1 MYSYFPLRLDI
12 SLATLCLKIMNRW
25 ALSTNHKDIGT
36 LYLMFRLSFRL
47 VRSALS
53 AIVRLELNTQ
63 GHSTMDGHGYNVIVT
78 GHGLIMI
85 FFFVMPMLI
94 GRFRNWLIPLM
105 MGTPDM
111 AWPRLNNFSF
121 WLLAPSVMCLLHRL
135 FQGGIGSGWTMYP
148 PLSRNES
155 QMDAMIFSLHLAGLS
170 SIFGAINFIT
180 TFRLMGPKG
189 FCIYNLYLY
198 LWCMGVTTFMLLTTL
213 PVLAAAI
220 TMILFDRHFNSAF
233 FNVTGGGDPILFQ
246 HLFWFFGHPEVY
258 VLILPRFRMLSH
270 VLAHN
275 SSMERPFGYY
285 RMVWSILAIG
295 FLGFIVWAHHMFSV
309 GMDTDSKAYFS
320 AATVVIGIPTGVKV
334 FAWLAHF
341 NMTALDLTVEVMWAY
356 LFIWLFT
363 IGGLTGIVL
372 SSASVDLL
380 LHDTYYVVAHFH
392 YVLSMGAVASLIMGV
407 YFWFPVF
414 VGVSLSRYY
423 AYVFFISFFV
433 AVNVTFLPMHT
444 LGMRRFP
451 RRYCS
456 YTYGMT
462 NITRLISLGALMSLR
477 SLFIGLNSMSPA
489 FNSLMVRTKW
499 VLPGDGSFFHG
510 FQARSHTN
518 LEAPR
523 MYWYPKKSA
532 LYTVTQGPFPDSM
545 KPAKTVKERYIE
557 VPHETHPVVAAVER
571 LENFL
576 AKKK

>member
-1 MYSYFPLRLDI
+1 
-12 SLATLCLKIMNRW
+12 
-25 ALSTNHKDIGT
+25 
-36 LYLMFRLSFRL
+36 MFRLSFRL
-47 VRSALS
+47 VGSALS

-63 GHSTMDGHGYNVIVT
+63 GHSTMEGHRYNVIVT
-78 GHGLIMI
+78 GHRLIMI

-94 GRFRNWLIPLM
+94 GGFGNWLIPLM
-105 MGTPDM
+105 VGTPDM

-135 FQGGIGSGWTMYP
+135 FQRRIGSGWTMYP

-170 SIFGAINFIT
+170 SIFRAINFIT

-189 FCIYNLYLY
+189 YCIYNLHLY

-233 FNVTGGGDPILFQ
+233 FNVTRGGDPILFQ
-246 HLFWFFGHPEVY
+246 HLFWFFRHPEVY
-258 VLILPRFRMLSH
+258 VLILPRFGMLSH

-295 FLGFIVWAHHMFSV
+295 FLRFIVWAHHMFSV

-341 NMTALDLTVEVMWAY
+341 NMTSLELTVEVMWGY

-363 IGGLTGIVL
+363 IGRLTGIVL

-392 YVLSMGAVASLIMGV
+392 YVLSMGAVASLIMRV

-414 VGVSLSRYY
+414 VGLSLPRYY
-423 AYVFFISFFV
+423 AYVFFIAFFV
-433 AVNVTFLPMHT
+433 AVNLTFLPMHT

-462 NITRLISLGALMSLR
+462 NITRLISLGALLSLR
-477 SLFIGLNSMSPA
+477 SLFIGLNSMRPS

-499 VLPGDGSFFHG
+499 VMPGDGSFFHG

-523 MYWYPKKSA
+523 MYWYPKKAA
-532 LYTVTQGPFPDSM
+532 LYTVTQGPWSEELEL
-545 KPAKTVKERYIE
+545 AKTAEDRYILP
-557 VPHETHPVVAAVER
+557 PHKDHPI
-571 LENFL
+571 L
-576 AKKK
+576 AFIKKMQA

>member
-1 MYSYFPLRLDI
+1 M
-12 SLATLCLKIMNRW
+12 
-25 ALSTNHKDIGT
+25 STNHKDIGT
-36 LYLMFRLSFRL
+36 LYLVFGLSFGL
-47 VRSALS
+47 VGSALS
-53 AIVRLELNTQ
+53 AVVRLELNTQ
-63 GHSTMDGHGYNVIVT
+63 RHSTMDGHRYNVIVT
-78 GHGLIMI
+78 GHRLIMI

-94 GRFRNWLIPLM
+94 GRFGNWLIPLM
-105 MGTPDM
+105 VGTPDM

-135 FQGGIGSGWTMYP
+135 FQGRIGSGWTMYP

-155 QMDAMIFSLHLAGLS
+155 QMDAMIFSLHLARLS

-180 TFRLMGPKG
+180 TFGLMGPKG
-189 FCIYNLYLY
+189 YCIYNLHLY

-258 VLILPRFRMLSH
+258 VLILPRFGMLSH

-295 FLGFIVWAHHMFSV
+295 FLRFIVWAHHMFSV

-341 NMTALDLTVEVMWAY
+341 NMTSLELTVEVMWAY

-363 IGGLTGIVL
+363 IRGLTGIVL

-414 VGVSLSRYY
+414 VGISLSRYY

-433 AVNVTFLPMHT
+433 AVNLTFLPMHT

-462 NITRLISLGALMSLR
+462 NITRLISLGALLSLR

-489 FNSLMVRTKW
+489 FNSLMIRTKW
-499 VLPGDGSFFHG
+499 VMPGDGSFFHR
-510 FQARSHTN
+510 FQSRSHTN

-523 MYWYPKKSA
+523 MYWYPKKA
-532 LYTVTQGPFPDSM
+532 VMYTTTQRPFSEEQELSNTANGRLVLP
-545 KPAKTVKERYIE
+545 
-557 VPHETHPVVAAVER
+557 PHKDHPILAAIKR
-571 LENFL
+571 MQ
-576 AKKK
+576 K

>member
-1 MYSYFPLRLDI
+1 M
-12 SLATLCLKIMNRW
+12 
-25 ALSTNHKDIGT
+25 G
-36 LYLMFRLSFRL
+36 RL

-63 GHSTMDGHGYNVIVT
+63 RHSTMDGHGYNVIVT

-121 WLLAPSVMCLLHRL
+121 WLLAPSVMCLLHGL
-135 FQGGIGSGWTMYP
+135 FQGGIGSRWTMYP

-180 TFRLMGPKG
+180 TFGLMGPKRY
-189 FCIYNLYLY
+189 CIYNLHLY

-275 SSMERPFGYY
+275 ANMERPFGYY
-285 RMVWSILAIG
+285 GMVWSIIAIG

-320 AATVVIGIPTGVKV
+320 AATVVIGIPTRVKV

-341 NMTALDLTVEVMWAY
+341 NMVALDLTLEVMWAY

-363 IGGLTGIVL
+363 IRGLTGIVL

-414 VGVSLSRYY
+414 VGLGLSRHYG
-423 AYVFFISFFV
+423 YVFFVSFFV
-433 AVNVTFLPMHT
+433 AVNLTFLPMHT
-444 LGMRRFP
+444 LGMRGFP

-456 YTYGMT
+456 YTYRMT
-462 NITRLISLGALMSLR
+462 NITRLISLGALLSLR
-477 SLFIGLNSMSPA
+477 SLFVGLSSMSPS
-489 FNSLMVRTKW
+489 FNTLMVRTKW
-499 VLPGDGSFFHG
+499 VMPGDGSFWHG

-532 LYTVTQGPFPDSM
+532 LYTVSLRPYPEDLEL
-545 KPAKTVKERYIE
+545 AKTAEDRYVK
-557 VPHETHPVVAAVER
+557 VPYKDRPVLRTVKR
-571 LENFL
+571 LQAL
-576 AKKK
+576 YYGK

>member
-1 MYSYFPLRLDI
+1 M
-12 SLATLCLKIMNRW
+12 
-25 ALSTNHKDIGT
+25 STNHKDIGT
-36 LYLMFRLSFRL
+36 LYLVFRLSFGL
-47 VRSALS
+47 VGSALS
-53 AIVRLELNTQ
+53 AVVRLELNTQ
-63 GHSTMDGHGYNVIVT
+63 RHSTMDGHRYNVIVT
-78 GHGLIMI
+78 GHRLIMI

-94 GRFRNWLIPLM
+94 GRFGNWLIPLM
-105 MGTPDM
+105 VGTPDM

-135 FQGGIGSGWTMYP
+135 FQGRIGSGWTMYP

-155 QMDAMIFSLHLAGLS
+155 QMDAMIFSLHLARLS

-180 TFRLMGPKG
+180 TFGLMGPKG
-189 FCIYNLYLY
+189 YCIYNLHLY

-258 VLILPRFRMLSH
+258 VLILPRFGMLSH

-295 FLGFIVWAHHMFSV
+295 FLRFIVWAHHMFSV

-341 NMTALDLTVEVMWAY
+341 NMTSLELTVEVMWAY

-363 IGGLTGIVL
+363 IRGLTGIVL

-414 VGVSLSRYY
+414 VGISLSRYY

-433 AVNVTFLPMHT
+433 AVNLTFLPMHT

-462 NITRLISLGALMSLR
+462 NITRLISLGALLSLR

-489 FNSLMVRTKW
+489 FNSLMIRTKW
-499 VLPGDGSFFHG
+499 VMPGDGSFFHR
-510 FQARSHTN
+510 FQSRSHTN

-523 MYWYPKKSA
+523 MYWYPKKA
-532 LYTVTQGPFPDSM
+532 VMYTTTQRPFSEEQELSNTANGRLVLP
-545 KPAKTVKERYIE
+545 
-557 VPHETHPVVAAVER
+557 PHKDHPILAAIKR
-571 LENFL
+571 MQ
-576 AKKK
+576 K